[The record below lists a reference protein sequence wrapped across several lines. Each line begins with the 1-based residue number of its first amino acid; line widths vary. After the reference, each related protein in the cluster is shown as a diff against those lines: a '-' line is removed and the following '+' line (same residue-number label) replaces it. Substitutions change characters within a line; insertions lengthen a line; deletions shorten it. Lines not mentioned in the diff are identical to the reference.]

1 MLNGDSGYA
10 GAGSSV
16 TGAEK
21 PAGGR
26 PALRILPVVVWNWNR
41 SMPG

>member
-1 MLNGDSGYA
+1 MLNGSSAYG
-10 GAGSSV
+10 GMGSSV

-26 PALRILPVVVWNWNR
+26 PALWIFPAVVWNW
-41 SMPG
+41 S